1 VETQTASQA
10 AAPTPGEV
18 RVRLEFTEPSW
29 TEIYDASG
37 KRLMFDMG
45 TPGRVR
51 TVAGVPPL
59 RVNVGLVSAV
69 NVQVDDRPIV
79 IPRRAGKDGAKFV
92 IEADGSVK
100 PETSVKTAERIE

>member
-1 VETQTASQA
+1 
-10 AAPTPGEV
+10 
-18 RVRLEFTEPSW
+18 VRLEFVEPSW

-59 RVNVGLVSAV
+59 RVNLGVASAV
-69 NVQVDDRPIV
+69 NAQVDDQPIV
-79 IPRRAGKDGAKFV
+79 IPRRAGRDGAKFV

-100 PETSVKTAERIE
+100 ADTSLKTAGRETIE